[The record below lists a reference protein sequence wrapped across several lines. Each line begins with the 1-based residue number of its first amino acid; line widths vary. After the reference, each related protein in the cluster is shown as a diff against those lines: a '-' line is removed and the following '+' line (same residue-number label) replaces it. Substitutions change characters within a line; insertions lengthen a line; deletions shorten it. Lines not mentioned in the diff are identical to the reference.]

1 MVRNTKKERRRVK
14 MAKLAYW
21 KIFQILVGAW
31 LFVSPFVFGHSAEMT
46 TMTMNS
52 MIFGA
57 VVALLGLGMAFF
69 HKEVCA
75 GVEQAIKKTA

>member
-1 MVRNTKKERRRVK
+1 

-21 KIFQILVGAW
+21 MVFQILVGVW
-31 LFVSPFVFGHSAEMT
+31 LFVSPFVFGQSAEMT
-46 TMTMNS
+46 SMTMNI

-57 VVALLGLGMAFF
+57 VVALLGLGMSFF

-75 GVEQAIKKTA
+75 GAEQTSKKTA